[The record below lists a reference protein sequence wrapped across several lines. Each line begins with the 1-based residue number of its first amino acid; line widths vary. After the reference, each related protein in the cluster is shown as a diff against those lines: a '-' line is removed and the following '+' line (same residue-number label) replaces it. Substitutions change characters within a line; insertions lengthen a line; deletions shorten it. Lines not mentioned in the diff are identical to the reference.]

1 MFCVR
6 YGNRGVISVT
16 IDDLH
21 EPTEVFRPRRRKL
34 TIAQVAEAMELRS
47 KGIGCERLGII
58 FGVSSDC
65 IRNNIRGAQ
74 EHGYN
79 WWRV

>member
-1 MFCVR
+1 MQLE
-6 YGNRGVISVT
+6 
-16 IDDLH
+16 DLH
-21 EPTEVFRPRRRKL
+21 DAELVFRPRRRKL

-47 KGIGCERLGII
+47 KGIGYERLGMI